1 MLDALRGGWQP
12 RLQET
17 CSVRIAPTAT
27 VQELRRQIVGTLEI
41 ADDFTIEAQDPAHS
55 TLDLSRDGVTV
66 A

>member
-1 MLDALRGGWQP
+1 M
-12 RLQET
+12 
-17 CSVRIAPTAT
+17 RIAPTAT